1 MHMSIFRSVAVA
13 LAIVAGLPVVAF
25 ATPQEDAYIA
35 VRDKFL
41 KRFDK
46 ADINDATQ
54 KEMDRALAELK
65 DKVAAIIGP
74 IALKGSDVK
83 PHNNLDTLSSG
94 DDTFGHLDG
103 LAFGPPGNQQ
113 MTLVST
119 DGLLKRWLNHHKT
132 WWGRGEAQM
141 PRTPA
146 DALKTEG
153 FYTQAIGFDSA
164 FQFYAELPVTK
175 PASASFAVSYLY
187 VTAQDIGPWKPT
199 GILVAVLEGGR
210 VYVVTS
216 SAKTVVPQI
225 AACDAIWK
233 AAETKSAGKDNFDDI
248 RSQGDA
254 DFHRCF
260 ADRVKTMPLFAKLTA
275 EAQALVATLPLK

>member
-1 MHMSIFRSVAVA
+1 MSKLIAAAIA
-13 LAIVAGLPVVAF
+13 LAIVAGVPLAAA

-35 VRDKFL
+35 ARDKYL

-46 ADINDATQ
+46 VDSNDATQ
-54 KEMDRALAELK
+54 KEMD
-65 DKVAAIIGP
+65 AIADQGQGRGDHQSV
-74 IALKGSDVK
+74 ALKGSDAK
-83 PHNNLDTLSSG
+83 PLNNLDTLSSG

-113 MTLVST
+113 MTVVST
-119 DGLLKRWLNHHKT
+119 DGLLKNWLAHHKT
-132 WWGRGEAQM
+132 WWGRDQAQM
-141 PRTPA
+141 PQTSA
-146 DALKTEG
+146 GALKIEG

-164 FQFYAELPVTK
+164 FQFYAELPIVK

-187 VTAQDIGPWKPT
+187 VTAQDVGPWKPT
-199 GILVAVLEGGR
+199 EILVAVLDGGR

-216 SAKTVVPQI
+216 PVKTAVPQI

-233 AAETKSAGKDNFDDI
+233 AAEKKSGGAKNFDEI
-248 RSQGDA
+248 RNQGDA

-260 ADRVKTMPLFAKLTA
+260 ADRVSITVVH
-275 EAQALVATLPLK
+275 EAHRRSAGTGRRCR

>member
-1 MHMSIFRSVAVA
+1 MSKLVAAALVLAVA
-13 LAIVAGLPVVAF
+13 TGVPFTAA

-35 VRDKFL
+35 ARDKYL

-46 ADINDATQ
+46 VDFSTDAAQ
-54 KEMDRALAELK
+54 KEMDRAIADLT
-65 DKVAAIIGP
+65 DKVEAIIGP
-74 IALKGSDVK
+74 VALKGSNVK

-113 MTLVST
+113 MTMVST
-119 DGLLKRWLNHHKT
+119 DGLLKNWLTHHKT
-132 WWGRGEAQM
+132 WWGRDEAQM
-141 PRTPA
+141 PQTPA
-146 DALKTEG
+146 GALKTEG

-164 FQFYAELPVTK
+164 FQFYAELPIAK

-187 VTAQDIGPWKPT
+187 ITAQDFGPWKPNQ
-199 GILVAVLEGGR
+199 ILVAVLQGGR

-216 SAKTVVPQI
+216 PAKTAVPQI

-233 AAETKSAGKDNFDDI
+233 AAEKKSEGRKDFDDV
-248 RSQGDA
+248 RKAGDA

-260 ADRVKTMPLFAKLTA
+260 AERAKSMPFLAKLTA
-275 EAQALVATLPLK
+275 EAQAMVDTLPLK